1 MKAFKLINLTFFILI
16 FPLVYSQQKNEVED
30 IDLLIEELFFSQQE
44 LGELLNENKI
54 SLIYSSINYNSNT
67 FYSGRSIGVNQFNLS
82 PQISYLN
89 SNGLTISLSGIYLD
103 QFDPAWDLTTIS
115 IGYSKWIN
123 KKNTVSLNTSF
134 SNYFYSYDQNDIYS
148 RSVSLGMSYQS
159 LNDKLFLNT
168 SAGIFFDGSNL
179 FQIISNFYYSFNLIK
194 KREKIKEQNKRSQ
207 VWKGN
212 VNGKQKSRRI
222 LSDKLTLDFKPL
234 VSFYFNSETIDTEYS
249 PSFFINQNINA
260 DQNYFGL
267 INTQIKLPIE
277 FNLNSIDLELS
288 YYINIPLPIGDENN
302 LPNTSFFGISIGYLF
317 DL

>member
-207 VWKGN
+207 VWKVN

-288 YYINIPLPIGDENN
+288 YYINIPVPIGDENN

>member
-1 MKAFKLINLTFFILI
+1 VKAFKLINLTFFILI
-16 FPLVYSQQKNEVED
+16 FPLVYSQQKTEVEE

-123 KKNTVSLNTSF
+123 KKNTLSLNTSF
-134 SNYFYSYDQNDIYS
+134 SNYFYSYDQNEIYS

-159 LNDKLFLNT
+159 FNDKLFLNT

-179 FQIISNFYYSFNLIK
+179 FQITSNFYYSFNLIK

-207 VWKGN
+207 VWKVN
-212 VNGKQKSRRI
+212 VNGKQKSRRN
-222 LSDKLTLDFKPL
+222 LTDKLTLDFKPL

-260 DQNYFGL
+260 NQNYFGL

-288 YYINIPLPIGDENN
+288 YYINIPVPIGDENN

>member
-1 MKAFKLINLTFFILI
+1 VKASKLINLTFFILI
-16 FPLVYSQQKNEVED
+16 FPLVYSQQKTEVEE
-30 IDLLIEELFFSQQE
+30 IDLLIEELFFSQQD
-44 LGELLNENKI
+44 LGELINENKI
-54 SLIYSSINYNSNT
+54 SLIYSSVNYNSNT
-67 FYSGRSIGVNQFNLS
+67 YYSGRSIGVNQFNLS

-103 QFDPAWDLTTIS
+103 QFEPAWDLTTIS

-123 KKNTVSLNTSF
+123 KRNTLSLNTNF

-159 LNDKLFLNT
+159 FNDKLFLNT

-179 FQIISNFYYSFNLIK
+179 FQIASNFYYSFNLIK

-207 VWKGN
+207 VWKVN
-212 VNGKQKSRRI
+212 VNGKQKPRRI
-222 LSDKLTLDFKPL
+222 LTDKLTLDFKPM

-249 PSFFINQNINA
+249 PSFFINQKSSA

-277 FNLNSIDLELS
+277 FNLNNIDLEFS
-288 YYINIPLPIGDENN
+288 YYINIPVPIGDENN

>member
-1 MKAFKLINLTFFILI
+1 MKASKLINLTFFILI
-16 FPLVYSQQKNEVED
+16 FPLVYSQQKTEVEE
-30 IDLLIEELFFSQQE
+30 IDLLIEELFFSQQD
-44 LGELLNENKI
+44 LGELINENKI

-103 QFDPAWDLTTIS
+103 QFEPAWDLTTIS

-123 KKNTVSLNTSF
+123 KKNTLSLNTSF

-159 LNDKLFLNT
+159 FNDKLFLNT

-179 FQIISNFYYSFNLIK
+179 FQIASNFYYSFNLIK
-194 KREKIKEQNKRSQ
+194 KRERGIKQNKRSP
-207 VWKGN
+207 VWKVN
-212 VNGKQKSRRI
+212 VNGKQNTRRI
-222 LSDKLTLDFKPL
+222 LNDKLTLDFNPM

-249 PSFFINQNINA
+249 PSFFINQNSSA

-277 FNLNSIDLELS
+277 FNLNNIDLEFS
-288 YYINIPLPIGDENN
+288 YYINIPVPIGDENN

>member
-16 FPLVYSQQKNEVED
+16 FPLVYSQQKTEVEE
-30 IDLLIEELFFSQQE
+30 IDLLIEELFFSQQD

-207 VWKGN
+207 VWKVN

-222 LSDKLTLDFKPL
+222 LTDKLTLDFKPL

-260 DQNYFGL
+260 NQNYFGL

-288 YYINIPLPIGDENN
+288 YYINIPIPIGDENN
-302 LPNTSFFGISIGYLF
+302 PSNTSFFGISIGYLF

>member
-1 MKAFKLINLTFFILI
+1 M
-16 FPLVYSQQKNEVED
+16 D
-30 IDLLIEELFFSQQE
+30 
-44 LGELLNENKI
+44 
-54 SLIYSSINYNSNT
+54 
-67 FYSGRSIGVNQFNLS
+67 
-82 PQISYLN
+82 
-89 SNGLTISLSGIYLD
+89 
-103 QFDPAWDLTTIS
+103 
-115 IGYSKWIN
+115 N

-207 VWKGN
+207 VWKVN

-222 LSDKLTLDFKPL
+222 LTDKLTLDFKPL

-260 DQNYFGL
+260 NQNYFGL

-288 YYINIPLPIGDENN
+288 YYINIPIPIGDENN

>member
-16 FPLVYSQQKNEVED
+16 FPLVYSQQKTEVEE

-207 VWKGN
+207 VWKVN

-222 LSDKLTLDFKPL
+222 LTDKLTLDFKPL

-288 YYINIPLPIGDENN
+288 YYINIPVPIGDENN
-302 LPNTSFFGISIGYLF
+302 LPNTSFFGISIGYLV

>member
-1 MKAFKLINLTFFILI
+1 MKALKLINLTFFLLI
-16 FPLVYSQQKNEVED
+16 SPAIYSQQKTDVD
-30 IDLLIEELFFSQQE
+30 QIDSLIEEFFFSEQE

-67 FYSGRSIGVNQFNLS
+67 YYSGRSIGVNQFNLS

-123 KKNTVSLNTSF
+123 KGNTLSLNTSF

-148 RSVSLGMSYQS
+148 RSISLGMSYQS
-159 LNDKLFLNT
+159 FNDKLFLNT

-179 FQIISNFYYSFNLIK
+179 FQIASNFYYSFNLKK

-207 VWKGN
+207 VWKVN
-212 VNGKQKSRRI
+212 VSGKQKRRRI
-222 LSDKLTLDFKPL
+222 LTDKWSLDFNPM
-234 VSFYFNSETIDTEYS
+234 VSFYFNSETIDTKYS
-249 PSFFINQNINA
+249 PSFFINQNSGAN
-260 DQNYFGL
+260 QNYFGL
-267 INTQIKLPIE
+267 INTQIKMPIE
-277 FNLNSIDLELS
+277 LNLNNIDLEFS
-288 YYINIPLPIGDENN
+288 YYINIPVPIGDENN

>member
-1 MKAFKLINLTFFILI
+1 M
-16 FPLVYSQQKNEVED
+16 
-30 IDLLIEELFFSQQE
+30 
-44 LGELLNENKI
+44 
-54 SLIYSSINYNSNT
+54 
-67 FYSGRSIGVNQFNLS
+67 NQFNLS

-103 QFDPAWDLTTIS
+103 QFDPPWDLTTIS

-123 KKNTVSLNTSF
+123 KKNTLSLNTSF

-148 RSVSLGMSYQS
+148 RSVSLGMTYQS
-159 LNDKLFLNT
+159 FNNKLFLNT

-179 FQIISNFYYSFNLIK
+179 FQIASNFYYSFNLIK

-207 VWKGN
+207 VWKVN
-212 VNGKQKSRRI
+212 VNAKQKPRI
-222 LSDKLTLDFKPL
+222 ILTDKLTLDFKPM

-249 PSFFINQNINA
+249 PSFFINQNKSVN
-260 DQNYFGL
+260 QNYFGL

-277 FNLNSIDLELS
+277 FNLNNIDLEFS
-288 YYINIPLPIGDENN
+288 YYINIPAPIGDENN
-302 LPNTSFFGISIGYLF
+302 LSNTNFFGISIGYLF

>member
-1 MKAFKLINLTFFILI
+1 VKAFKLINLTFFILI
-16 FPLVYSQQKNEVED
+16 SLLVYSQQKTEVEE

-207 VWKGN
+207 VWKVN
-212 VNGKQKSRRI
+212 VNGKQKSRRN
-222 LSDKLTLDFKPL
+222 LTDKLTLDFKPL

-288 YYINIPLPIGDENN
+288 YYINIPVPIGDENN

>member
-1 MKAFKLINLTFFILI
+1 MKASKSINLTFFLLI
-16 FPLVYSQQKNEVED
+16 FSAAYSQQETNVEE
-30 IDLLIEELFFSQQE
+30 IDSLIEELFFSQQE
-44 LGELLNENKI
+44 LGDLLNENKI

-67 FYSGRSIGVNQFNLS
+67 YYSGRSIGVNQFNLS

-103 QFDPAWDLTTIS
+103 QFEPEWDLTTIS

-123 KKNTVSLNTSF
+123 EKNTFSLNTSI
-134 SNYFYSYDQNDIYS
+134 SNYFYSYDENDIYS

-159 LNDKLFLNT
+159 FNNKLFLNT

-179 FQIISNFYYSFNLIK
+179 FQIASNFYYSFSLIK
-194 KREKIKEQNKRSQ
+194 KREKIKGQNQRSQ
-207 VWKGN
+207 VWKVN
-212 VNGKQKSRRI
+212 VNGKKKPRRI
-222 LSDKLTLDFKPL
+222 LTDKLTLDFNPM

-249 PSFFINQNINA
+249 PSFFVNQNRSV

-277 FNLNSIDLELS
+277 FNLNNIDLEFS
-288 YYINIPLPIGDENN
+288 YYINIPVPIGDENN
-302 LPNTSFFGISIGYLF
+302 LPNTSFFGISVGYLF

>member
-1 MKAFKLINLTFFILI
+1 MKASKLINLTFFILI
-16 FPLVYSQQKNEVED
+16 FPLVYSQQKTEVEE

-103 QFDPAWDLTTIS
+103 QFDPEWDLTTIS

-123 KKNTVSLNTSF
+123 KKNTLSLNTNF

-159 LNDKLFLNT
+159 FNDKLFLNT

-179 FQIISNFYYSFNLIK
+179 FQIASNFYYSFNLIK

-207 VWKGN
+207 VWKVN
-212 VNGKQKSRRI
+212 VNGKQKPRRI
-222 LSDKLTLDFKPL
+222 LTDKLTLDFKPM

-249 PSFFINQNINA
+249 PSFFINQNISA

-277 FNLNSIDLELS
+277 FNLKNIDLEFS
-288 YYINIPLPIGDENN
+288 YYINIPVPIGDENN

>member
-1 MKAFKLINLTFFILI
+1 MKASKLINLTFFILI
-16 FPLVYSQQKNEVED
+16 FPTIYSQQKTEVEE
-30 IDLLIEELFFSQQE
+30 IDLLIEELFFSQQD
-44 LGELLNENKI
+44 LGELINENKI
-54 SLIYSSINYNSNT
+54 SLIYSSVNYNSNT
-67 FYSGRSIGVNQFNLS
+67 YYSGRSIGVNQFNLS

-103 QFDPAWDLTTIS
+103 QFEPAWDLTTIS

-123 KKNTVSLNTSF
+123 KRNTLSLNTNF
-134 SNYFYSYDQNDIYS
+134 SNYFYSYDQNNIYS

-159 LNDKLFLNT
+159 FNDKLFLNT

-179 FQIISNFYYSFNLIK
+179 FQIASNFYYSFNLIK

-207 VWKGN
+207 VWKVN
-212 VNGKQKSRRI
+212 VNGKQKPRRI
-222 LSDKLTLDFKPL
+222 LTDKLTLDFNPM

-249 PSFFINQNINA
+249 PSFFINQKSSA

-277 FNLNSIDLELS
+277 FNLNNIDLEFS
-288 YYINIPLPIGDENN
+288 YYINIPVPIGDENN

>member
-1 MKAFKLINLTFFILI
+1 MKALKLINLTFFFLI
-16 FPLVYSQQKNEVED
+16 FPAIYSQQKTEVEE

-123 KKNTVSLNTSF
+123 KKNTLSLNTNF

-159 LNDKLFLNT
+159 FNDKLFLNT

-179 FQIISNFYYSFNLIK
+179 FQIASNFYYSFNLIK
-194 KREKIKEQNKRSQ
+194 KRVKIKEQNKRSQ
-207 VWKGN
+207 VWKVN
-212 VNGKQKSRRI
+212 VNGKQKPRRI
-222 LSDKLTLDFKPL
+222 LTDKLTLDFKPM

-249 PSFFINQNINA
+249 PSFFINQNISA

-277 FNLNSIDLELS
+277 FNLKNIDLEFS
-288 YYINIPLPIGDENN
+288 YYINIPVPIGDENN

>member
-148 RSVSLGMSYQS
+148 RSFSLGMSYQS

-288 YYINIPLPIGDENN
+288 YYINIPVPIGDENN

>member
-1 MKAFKLINLTFFILI
+1 MKALKLINLTFFLLFTPTI
-16 FPLVYSQQKNEVED
+16 YSQQKTEVEE
-30 IDLLIEELFFSQQE
+30 IDSLIEELFFSEQE
-44 LGELLNENKI
+44 LGDVLNDKNI

-67 FYSGRSIGVNQFNLS
+67 YYSGRSIGVNQFNLS
-82 PQISYLN
+82 PQISYVN
-89 SNGLTISLSGIYLD
+89 SNGLSINLSGIYLD

-115 IGYSKWIN
+115 IGYSKGIN
-123 KKNTVSLNTSF
+123 KENTLSLNSSF

-148 RSVSLGMSYQS
+148 RSISLGMSYHS
-159 LNDKLFLNT
+159 FNDKLFLNT

-179 FQIISNFYYSFNLIK
+179 FQVVSNFYYSFNLIK
-194 KREKIKEQNKRSQ
+194 KTGKEKEQNKRSQ
-207 VWKGN
+207 VWKIN
-212 VNGKQKSRRI
+212 VSGKQKSKRI
-222 LSDKLTLDFKPL
+222 LSKKLNLDFNPM

-249 PSFFINQNINA
+249 PSFFINQNNNA

-277 FNLNSIDLELS
+277 FNLNNIDLEFS
-288 YYINIPLPIGDENN
+288 YYINIPIPIVDENN